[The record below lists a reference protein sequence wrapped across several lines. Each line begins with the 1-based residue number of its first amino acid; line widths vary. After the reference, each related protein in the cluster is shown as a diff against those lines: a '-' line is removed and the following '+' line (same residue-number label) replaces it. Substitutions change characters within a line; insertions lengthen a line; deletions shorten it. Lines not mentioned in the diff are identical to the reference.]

1 MTTPQKE
8 TNLVTQS
15 AKNEKPSH
23 LQFLETKVKPNDS
36 QAWQS
41 TMEARK
47 VIEMRNKSS
56 MQIQKDKWIPT
67 PTTYR
72 KLYVNAIGDELI
84 NV

>member
-1 MTTPQKE
+1 MTTPHKE
-8 TNLVTQS
+8 TILVTQS
-15 AKNEKPSH
+15 AKNEKPSY

-36 QAWQS
+36 QAWWS
-41 TMEARK
+41 IMEARK

-56 MQIQKDKWIPT
+56 IQIQKDKWILT